1 MAKVHVKCDGTKA
14 VYRNYNACCS
24 NATFIQPR
32 LYHFWLQVFSVLRQT
47 LSPTASLIV
56 RVFQTSPVR
65 PYGAGG
71 GGCGGDGDGS
81 GGVLVDAVSNSDYI
95 TSNDGIMKNSFKRML
110 KEAVVASFKTTSK
123 VTG

>member
-71 GGCGGDGDGS
+71 GGCGGDGDGD
-81 GGVLVDAVSNSDYI
+81 GGSSSISSSVGGSSSCGGSIIVVVVL
-95 TSNDGIMKNSFKRML
+95 
-110 KEAVVASFKTTSK
+110 
-123 VTG
+123 